1 METIAYLPACKKQ
14 PPNSTQIKQ
23 TRTGRIGIRVLSL
36 LMGCAIVGFTPSVV
50 AQTLLRRGD
59 SGQAVSD
66 LQIRL
71 QELGCYN
78 GGVTG
83 VFGEQT
89 EAGVIECQ
97 QRFGITADGIVGTET
112 YNALGLDGSTPGIPG
127 TGSAQYGDRLQLG
140 DRGPGVQELQ
150 TRLQAGGYYYGAI
163 DGIFGSETQTAVIA
177 LQQNSSLPPTGV
189 VDQQVYAVLGGD
201 SSPITQPPITPPT
214 TGELR
219 FGDRGNRVVELQRQ
233 LRRLGYP
240 IQVDGV
246 FGNET
251 EDAVRRFQQA
261 NSLPVTGVA
270 DARTLNRLGLGGDT
284 SPLNPRRY
292 AVIIP
297 IPNPD
302 ALRRVQ
308 QVLPN
313 AVPRQD
319 RRGDFVREGVYLTP
333 EAAERRAN
341 NLRSLGLTDARVVFE

>member
-14 PPNSTQIKQ
+14 SPNPTQIKQ

-36 LMGCAIVGFTPSVV
+36 LMGCAIVGFTQLAM

-59 SGQAVSD
+59 SGQAVSE

-97 QRFGITADGIVGTET
+97 QRFGITADGIVGAET
-112 YNALGLDGSTPGIPG
+112 YNALGLGGSTPGIPG

-150 TRLQAGGYYYGAI
+150 SRLQTGGYYYGSI
-163 DGIFGSETQTAVIA
+163 DGIFGPDTQTAVIA
-177 LQQNSSLPPTGV
+177 LQQNSNLPPTGV

-201 SSPITQPPITPPT
+201 PSRPPITPPT

-219 FGDRGNRVVELQRQ
+219 VGDQGNRVVELQRQ
-233 LRRLGYP
+233 LNRLGYS
-240 IQVDGV
+240 IGIDGF
-246 FGNET
+246 FGSET
-251 EDAVRRFQQA
+251 EEAVRRFQQSR
-261 NSLPVTGVA
+261 SLPVTGVA
-270 DARTLNRLGLGGDT
+270 DARTLNQLGLSGDT

-313 AVPRQD
+313 AVPQQSRL
-319 RRGDFVREGVYLTP
+319 GDYVREGFYLTP
-333 EAAERRAN
+333 EAAERRVN